1 LTQRAKRRIMSGV
14 KVPAAVLVIMVAWL
28 ATGCGSDDAAVE
40 PVTTTSCSRMLY
52 EGDGKPD
59 VVVVSDFPLRGTHQ
73 SSKPMVDAIE
83 FVLRQRGFRAGEH
96 RVGFQSCND
105 TVGDEPY
112 DTLLCRRN
120 AHAYMAAKDVLG
132 VIGPWNSGCAEEQI
146 PIVSRK
152 DPEPLAMIS
161 PSNTYAG
168 LTRRIPGEKSGTA
181 FYPDG
186 VRTYVRV
193 VTHDLA
199 QGIAA
204 AHLAKRLGV
213 RRMVVLHQMP
223 RDSYVRGLTGPF
235 VNAAEDL
242 GLHVRQLP
250 WPEQESYKGLAATVA
265 AARPDALFLAGL
277 PQGNAKTLIQDLRAA
292 LGPKIPLIAPD
303 SFGAPDMARALG
315 RAGEGMYVTF
325 PGLPLEKLPP
335 GGQRFVR
342 AFGRSTS
349 ELKMLYAP
357 EAGQAT
363 EVLLDAIGRSDGTR
377 MSVVRELFATKVR
390 DGVLGTFSFDQFGDI
405 VPSPVAIYRFRD
417 GQVRTAGVV
426 RVPLNAIA
434 P

>member
-1 LTQRAKRRIMSGV
+1 M
-14 KVPAAVLVIMVAWL
+14 KVPAAVLVIVVAWL
-28 ATGCGSDDAAVE
+28 ATGCGSDAGVKSVA
-40 PVTTTSCSRMLY
+40 TTSCSRMLY

-168 LTRRIPGEKSGTA
+168 LTRRIPGERSGAA

-186 VRTYVRV
+186 VRSYVRV

-199 QGIAA
+199 QGIAV
-204 AHLAKRLGV
+204 AHLARRLGA
-213 RRMVVLHQMP
+213 RRMVVLYQTP
-223 RDSYVRGLTGPF
+223 LRDSYVRGLTVPF

-242 GLHVRQLP
+242 GLHVRRLP
-250 WPEQESYKGLAATVA
+250 WPDHQSYRPLAATVA
-265 AARPDALFLAGL
+265 AARPDAVFLAGL
-277 PQGNAKTLIQDLRAA
+277 PQGNGKTLIQDLRAA

-303 SFGAPDMARALG
+303 SFAGPDMARALG

-325 PGLPLEKLPP
+325 PGIPLEKLPP
-335 GGQRFVR
+335 GGRRFVR
-342 AFGRSTS
+342 AFGRSSS

-357 EAGQAT
+357 EAAQAT

-390 DGVLGTFSFDQFGDI
+390 DGVLGTFSFDRFGDV
-405 VPSPVAIYRFRD
+405 VPSPVAIYRFRNR
-417 GQVRTAGVV
+417 QVVSAGVV
-426 RVPLNAIA
+426 RVPLDAIDR
-434 P
+434 

>member
-1 LTQRAKRRIMSGV
+1 M
-14 KVPAAVLVIMVAWL
+14 KVPAAVLLLIIIAWL
-28 ATGCGSDDAAVE
+28 ATGCGSDAGFESVA
-40 PVTTTSCSRMLY
+40 TTSCSRMLY

-120 AHAYMAAKDVLG
+120 AHAYMDAKDVLG

-168 LTRRIPGEKSGTA
+168 LTRRIPGERSGA
-181 FYPDG
+181 ALYPDG
-186 VRTYVRV
+186 VRSYVRV

-199 QGIAA
+199 QGIAV
-204 AHLAKRLGV
+204 AHLARRLGA
-213 RRMVVLHQMP
+213 RRMVVLYQTP
-223 RDSYVRGLTGPF
+223 LRDSYVRGLTVPF

-242 GLHVRQLP
+242 GLHVRRLP
-250 WPEQESYKGLAATVA
+250 WPDHQSYRPLAATVA
-265 AARPDALFLAGL
+265 AARPDAVFLAGL
-277 PQGNAKTLIQDLRAA
+277 PQGNGKTLIQDLRAA

-303 SFGAPDMARALG
+303 SFAGPDMARALG

-325 PGLPLEKLPP
+325 PGIPLEKLPP
-335 GGQRFVR
+335 GGRRFVR
-342 AFGRSTS
+342 AFGRSSS

-357 EAGQAT
+357 EAAQAT

-390 DGVLGTFSFDQFGDI
+390 DGVLGTFSFDRFGDV
-405 VPSPVAIYRFRD
+405 VPSPVAIYRFRNR
-417 GQVRTAGVV
+417 QVVSAGVV
-426 RVPLNAIA
+426 RVPLDAIDR
-434 P
+434 

>member
-1 LTQRAKRRIMSGV
+1 M
-14 KVPAAVLVIMVAWL
+14 KVPAAVLVIVVAWL
-28 ATGCGSDDAAVE
+28 ATGCGSDAGVE
-40 PVTTTSCSRMLY
+40 SVATTSCSRMLY

-168 LTRRIPGEKSGTA
+168 LTRRIPGERSGA
-181 FYPDG
+181 ALYPDG
-186 VRTYVRV
+186 VRSYVRV

-199 QGIAA
+199 QGIAV
-204 AHLAKRLGV
+204 AHLARRLGA
-213 RRMVVLHQMP
+213 RRMVVLYQTP
-223 RDSYVRGLTGPF
+223 LRDSYVRGLTVPF

-242 GLHVRQLP
+242 GLHVRRLP
-250 WPEQESYKGLAATVA
+250 WPDHQSYRPLAATVA
-265 AARPDALFLAGL
+265 AARPDAVFLAGL
-277 PQGNAKTLIQDLRAA
+277 PQGNGKTLIQDLRAA

-335 GGQRFVR
+335 GGRRFVR
-342 AFGRSTS
+342 AFGRSSS

-357 EAGQAT
+357 EAAQAT

-390 DGVLGTFSFDQFGDI
+390 DGVLGTFSFDRFGDV
-405 VPSPVAIYRFRD
+405 VPSPVAIYRFRNR
-417 GQVRTAGVV
+417 QVVSAGVV
-426 RVPLNAIA
+426 RVPLDAIDR
-434 P
+434 